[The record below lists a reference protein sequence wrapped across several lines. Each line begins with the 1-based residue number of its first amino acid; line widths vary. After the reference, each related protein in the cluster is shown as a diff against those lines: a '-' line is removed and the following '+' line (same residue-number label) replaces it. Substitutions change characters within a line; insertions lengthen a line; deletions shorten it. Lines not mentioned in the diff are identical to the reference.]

1 MLITRRKFFAL
12 GAGIIGGAVA
22 VTTAY
27 KWLGGKPQNV
37 IISIL
42 NRRLTQLNVDKTSF
56 GPFSIAYLDYRKEYR
71 KQLSIMSIVSWPLQ
85 YLSPYAVLPQ
95 GSPIHRLE
103 DNIVSMYLM
112 STDFFQNG
120 ANEKRQI
127 QYLSFYDPYI
137 SVCRNPFLNQG

>member
-1 MLITRRKFFAL
+1 MLVTRRKFFAL

-37 IISIL
+37 IIAIL
-42 NRRLTQLNVDKTSF
+42 NRRLAQLNVDKTSF
-56 GPFSIAYLDYRKEYR
+56 GPFAIAYLDYRNEYR

-85 YLSPYAVLPQ
+85 FVSPYRLVRQ
-95 GSPIHRLE
+95 GSSLQRLE
-103 DNIVSMYLM
+103 DNIVSMYLK

-120 ANEKRQI
+120 ADEKRQI
-127 QYLSFYDPYI
+127 QYLSFYDPYVT
-137 SVCRNPFLNQG
+137 VCRNPFLNQG